1 MYRRVMSTVSR
12 QIGANAYIVPANAN
26 FVNTYGA
33 TSLRTGSTVRGR
45 SEGRR
50 HATHVGTRDIDH
62 VTCCSRLQRNRVQF
76 AGASPSAATCMKEPL
91 KSEFTPKLVTLLKQG
106 MSRKAVIRDSLA
118 GVVVGIVA
126 IPLCIAFAIASGV
139 SPDKGLMT
147 GFVAGLLISLLGGS
161 RVQIGGPTGAF
172 VVIVYQIVSEHG
184 VEGLTVATLIA
195 GGLLILMG
203 MMRFGK
209 LLTFFPHTL
218 ITGFTAGIAVVI
230 FTSQVKELLGL
241 DMGDVPPR
249 FLDSWWAYLHHF
261 KSVEPTAAIVG
272 IGSVVF
278 AFLFPKL
285 TKAVPGA
292 VVVVVMV
299 TAIQILFKLPIAT
312 IGSRFGHI
320 QFGVPELH
328 VGHLGLDTVRAVMP
342 AAIAIALLGGIESLL
357 SAVVADGMIG
367 TRHRP
372 NMELIAQGIANLG
385 SALFGGIPATGAI
398 ARTATNVNNG
408 GRTPI
413 AGMVHALTLGCVM
426 FLAGRWVEQIPMACL
441 AGILVVVA
449 YHMSDVRAVRAIFRT
464 NRYEIAVFCTTFG
477 LTVVFD
483 LVLAIQVG
491 MVLAA
496 FLFVKRMADSTT
508 FVESLLELPEDQ
520 ESDVF
525 DDELRKTS
533 NKVLVYEVQGPLF
546 FGAAQ
551 KFFDT
556 IETISDRRCHVLIL
570 RLRNVPLIDATGMH
584 RLGEVVDMMHKKS
597 IEVVACEGNASLVEQ
612 LVASRILEEGR
623 IAASIDDALQLAA
636 LIERDRSVSLNAS
649 EITRV

>member
-1 MYRRVMSTVSR
+1 MCPQVLHDDV
-12 QIGANAYIVPANAN
+12 A
-26 FVNTYGA
+26 
-33 TSLRTGSTVRGR
+33 
-45 SEGRR
+45 
-50 HATHVGTRDIDH
+50 
-62 VTCCSRLQRNRVQF
+62 CCPRLQKNRVPNCVHYPGDLTWQF
-76 AGASPSAATCMKEPL
+76 RVRTTAKCVKDPL
-91 KSEFTPKLVTLLKQG
+91 KSELTPKLATLLRQG
-106 MSRKAVIRDSLA
+106 ITRKTVIQDCLA
-118 GVVVGIVA
+118 GIVVGIVA

-147 GFVAGLLISLLGGS
+147 GLVAGLLISLLGGS

-218 ITGFTAGIAVVI
+218 VTGFTVGIAVVI
-230 FTSQVKELLGL
+230 FTSQIKELLGL

-261 KSVEPTAAIVG
+261 DSVDPTAAAVG
-272 IGSVVF
+272 IGSAAF
-278 AFLFPKL
+278 AFVFSKL

-292 VVVVVMV
+292 VVVVVTV
-299 TAIQILFKLPIAT
+299 TAIQVLFDLPIAT

-320 QFGVPELH
+320 QFGVPEIH
-328 VGHLGLDTVRAVMP
+328 VGYIGFDTVRAVMP

-367 TRHRP
+367 ARHRP

-385 SALFGGIPATGAI
+385 SALLGGIPATGAI

-413 AGMVHALTLGCVM
+413 AGIVHALTLGCVM
-426 FLAGRWVEQIPMACL
+426 FLAGGWVEQIPMACL

-449 YHMSDVRAVRAIFRT
+449 YHMSDARAVRAIFRT
-464 NRYEIAVFCTTFG
+464 NRYETAVFATTFG

-508 FVESLLELPEDQ
+508 FVESLLELPED
-520 ESDVF
+520 EETDSF
-525 DDELRKTS
+525 SDELRKTS

-556 IETISDRRCHVLIL
+556 LETISDRRCHVLIL
-570 RLRNVPLIDATGMH
+570 RLRNVPLIDATGIH
-584 RLGEVVDMMHKKS
+584 RLGEVVDRMHKKS
-597 IEVVACEGNASLVEQ
+597 IEVVACEGNAPVVEQ
-612 LVASRILEEGR
+612 LIASQVLQDGRIVASM
-623 IAASIDDALQLAA
+623 DDALQLSA
-636 LIERDRSVSLNAS
+636 LIERDLSRQASLSAN
-649 EITRV
+649 ERTPV